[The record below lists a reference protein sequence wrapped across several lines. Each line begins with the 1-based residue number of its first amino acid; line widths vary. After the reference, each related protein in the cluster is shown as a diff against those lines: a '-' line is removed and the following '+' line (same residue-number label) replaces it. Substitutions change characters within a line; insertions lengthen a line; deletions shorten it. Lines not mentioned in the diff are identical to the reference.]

1 MSVHAYVCYCVCAGA
16 VVGLVYN
23 FVLIIILTFS
33 LYIHALQIGF
43 DGEIDEDTISVA
55 TLNKLNKY
63 VLEILAFV
71 QVTLRE
77 VDPGSAM

>member
-1 MSVHAYVCYCVCAGA
+1 MQMFATFYAGA
-16 VVGLVYN
+16 VVGLIYS
-23 FVLIIILTFS
+23 FVLIIILTLFS
-33 LYIHALQIGF
+33 LYTLLSQIGF